1 MYTCMVVPI
10 LGNSALVH
18 VKHQDKK
25 KSARLL
31 LTQWGYGHS
40 HIIYIIS
47 AHIHSTVNTVIEFLL
62 SHFRPP
68 QDRGPT
74 LPLLPANTH
83 TELRAILCIHA
94 QLNCSLHL
102 ALVLLATITFQVIIT
117 FQMSWSSPI
126 QTELTSSVA
135 NVLTVINQY
144 WNAKYQDIGKC
155 QQSDGYHAVL
165 DTWFGKGLG

>member
-1 MYTCMVVPI
+1 M
-10 LGNSALVH
+10 
-18 VKHQDKK
+18 KHQDKK
-25 KSARLL
+25 KSARLV

-40 HIIYIIS
+40 HIVYIIS
-47 AHIHSTVNTVIEFLL
+47 THIHFTVNKVIELLL

-68 QDRGPT
+68 QDREPT
-74 LPLLPANTH
+74 LQLH
-83 TELRAILCIHA
+83 TPSKHTYRTSSYIRIHA

-102 ALVLLATITFQVIIT
+102 ALVLLATIAFQVIIT

-126 QTELTSSVA
+126 QTSSVA
-135 NVLTVINQY
+135 NVMTVFNQY
-144 WNAKYQDIGKC
+144 RNAKYKDVTKC